1 VRRALSILTL
11 AALAAACGDRGPVA
25 AAPRRESTATPPRA
39 GIVAI
44 APDAPLL
51 QQIRETPVRIV
62 ELPTDEIVAPG
73 KIEANPN
80 RVSKIVLPVPGRI
93 SAVLV
98 RTGDAVRKD
107 QPLLTIQSPDADAAM
122 STFLSARAGL
132 TQAEAARAK
141 AQADLDRAT
150 DLFEHDAV
158 AKKDVLAAEN
168 AVAQAKA
175 AFEQAQAVR
184 EQAKRRLEVLGLKEG
199 DFDQPVVVRAP
210 LSGKVLD
217 LSVVPGEFRN
227 DTNAPL
233 MTVADLSTVWVTSQ
247 VPESYIRFVQTGE
260 RVELTLIAYPGQTFE
275 GRVSRIADT
284 VDPQTRTVKVQAEI
298 GNADGRLRPE
308 MYGSIHH
315 IESVAPQPVVPVGAV
330 IQTDG
335 NAVVYVETA
344 PGRFEERA
352 VVVGKR
358 AGDVVRVVRGV
369 SAGETIVSDGAML
382 LRALRGRGQP

>member
-1 VRRALSILTL
+1 MRALSILTL
-11 AALAAACGDRGPVA
+11 TVLPTACGGGGPVGAVARSDSTAAASHPGV
-25 AAPRRESTATPPRA
+25 
-39 GIVAI
+39 VAI

-51 QQIRETPVRIV
+51 QQIRREPVRIV

-150 DLFEHDAV
+150 DPFEHDAA

-175 AFEQAQAVR
+175 ALEQAQAVR

-247 VPESYIRFVQTGE
+247 VPESYIRFVQVGE

-298 GNADGRLRPE
+298 GNADGHLRPE

-352 VVVGKR
+352 VAVGKR
-358 AGDVVRVVRGV
+358 SGDVVRVVSGV
-369 SAGETIVSDGAML
+369 SAGEIIVSDGAML
-382 LRALRGRGQP
+382 LRGLRGRGQP